1 MALSRFI
8 EQVVPPAQREQTSGT
23 LIRILNGALFELY
36 NLSRT
41 KAGLPAQSIDDP
53 AVQAFMSRAVLSLS
67 DAMLYPVPVVFM
79 LDSFEQ
85 RQASVFQ
92 VTRTPGRN
100 VVYLGC
106 VLLIIGVFA
115 MLYIRDR
122 RLWVWLQQDAGG
134 GTRVQMALSSTR
146 QTLDTDR
153 EFDRLRQTVLG
164 EAPNDLTA
172 PTAKE
177 S

>member
-1 MALSRFI
+1 RQHRATHEGLHLRVFNRLHRQTRLTAT
-8 EQVVPPAQREQTSGT
+8 QVVQLEQRAIE
-23 LIRILNGALFELY
+23 
-36 NLSRT
+36 
-41 KAGLPAQSIDDP
+41 D
-53 AVQAFMSRAVLSLS
+53 AV
-67 DAMLYPVPVVFM
+67 LYPVPVVLM

-122 RLWVWLQQDAGG
+122 RVWVWLQQDSAG

-153 EFDRLRQTVLG
+153 EFEGLRQMVLG
-164 EAPNDLTA
+164 EAQIA
-172 PTAKE
+172 SIAKGM
-177 S
+177 